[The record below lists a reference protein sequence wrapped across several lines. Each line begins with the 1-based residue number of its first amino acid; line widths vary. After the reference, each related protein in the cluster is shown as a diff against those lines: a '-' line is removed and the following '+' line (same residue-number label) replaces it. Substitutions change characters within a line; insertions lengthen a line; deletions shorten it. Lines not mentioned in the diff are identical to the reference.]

1 MVSKIECVNKLKKKT
16 RAACNSAYVI
26 FAFKMSWAIYY
37 SCIYLLKLLMIRGKW
52 PTRVLCNQWLYL

>member
-37 SCIYLLKLLMIRGKW
+37 SCIYLLKLLMIRGK
-52 PTRVLCNQWLYL
+52 